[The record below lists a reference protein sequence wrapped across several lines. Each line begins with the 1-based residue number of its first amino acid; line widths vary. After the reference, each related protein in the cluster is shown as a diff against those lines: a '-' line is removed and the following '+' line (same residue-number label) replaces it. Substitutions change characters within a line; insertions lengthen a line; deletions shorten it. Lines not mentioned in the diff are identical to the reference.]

1 MTPTEVGFD
10 GAKGFRM
17 PNISPKTRICLK
29 RGNTPPS
36 DNPGLDFTEQ
46 LIWYYPDGIPA
57 RLLWCNAE
65 DQWFEASFTP
75 IKKP

>member
-10 GAKGFRM
+10 GDKG
-17 PNISPKTRICLK
+17 IRIPGCWGNYSRYHLK
-29 RGNTPPS
+29 RGKTPPS
-36 DNPGLDFTEQ
+36 NHPGDFTEQ
-46 LIWYYPDGIPA
+46 LIWYYPDGTPA

-75 IKKP
+75 IEKP

>member
-10 GAKGFRM
+10 GDKGIRVTM
-17 PNISPKTRICLK
+17 YGRNVWYKLR
-29 RGNTPPS
+29 RGKTPPS
-36 DNPGLDFTEQ
+36 NHPGDFTEQ
-46 LIWYYPDGIPA
+46 LIWYYPDGTPA

-75 IKKP
+75 IEKP